1 MGTSWHRAGDDDQM
15 TAGVRLMVREF
26 HPRLAE
32 AGVRIGL
39 MVGFNPE
46 GDALT
51 HGGYPAAATMKVVK
65 LKDRITKGY
74 DAELSVDERV
84 WRDLND
90 SQRLA
95 LLDHELCHIDTV
107 DVPPKQLAELRAD
120 NMAAPAW
127 KTDDIG
133 RPKLR
138 SVPGDWNS
146 GDGFARVI
154 ARHGLNAIEYR
165 NIAHAKASADQARRA
180 GDADRDATGEA
191 A

>member
-1 MGTSWHRAGDDDQM
+1 MGTSWHRAGDNDEM
-15 TAGVRLMVREF
+15 TAGVRLMIDQH

-32 AGVRIGL
+32 AGVKVGI
-39 MVGFNPE
+39 MVAYNPD

-51 HGGYPAAATMKVVK
+51 HGGYPAAASMKVVK

-84 WRDLND
+84 WRDLTD
-90 SQRLA
+90 AQRLA

-107 DVPPKQLAELRAD
+107 DVPEKQLKELRGENPSAV
-120 NMAAPAW
+120 AW

-138 SVPGDWNS
+138 SVPGNWNA
-146 GDGFARVI
+146 GDGFTQVV
-154 ARHGLNAIEYR
+154 ARHGMNAIEYR
-165 NIAHAKASADQARRA
+165 NIDHAKASADQARAA
-180 GDADRDATGEA
+180 GEADRATEA

>member
-1 MGTSWHRAGDDDQM
+1 MGTSWHRADDGDEM
-15 TAGVRLMVREF
+15 AAGVRQTIAAS

-32 AGVRIGL
+32 AGVRVGI
-39 MVGFNPE
+39 MVGYNPE

-74 DAELSVDERV
+74 DAELSIDERV
-84 WRDLND
+84 WRDLTD
-90 SQRLA
+90 AQRLA
-95 LLDHELCHIDTV
+95 LLDHELCHIDTI
-107 DVPPKQLAELRAD
+107 DVPPKQLAEERGND
-120 NMAAPAW
+120 PTAPAW

-138 SVPGDWNS
+138 SVPGDWNA
-146 GDGFARVI
+146 GDGFRQVV
-154 ARHGLNAIEYR
+154 ARHGLDAIEYR
-165 NIAHAKASADQARRA
+165 NIAHAKASADQARKAGEDDRA
-180 GDADRDATGEA
+180 AGGEA